1 MHAPIHVVDSPKIDK
16 SEDSEVVVFIDK
28 YITFAFPDQKISR
41 NKQLSKKKMQT
52 YHHSTT
58 CRKKTGVICRFYAP

>member
-28 YITFAFPDQKISR
+28 YITCAFPDQK
-41 NKQLSKKKMQT
+41 N
-52 YHHSTT
+52 
-58 CRKKTGVICRFYAP
+58 F